1 MSAGQEIK
9 PAQTAKTA
17 RSARLSIFSQKGSK
31 LLRVETYQEKKQHSF
46 CLHCGILLKNF
57 KSVQILQLKYVV
69 DEILKKKAI
78 YGWIIFAK
86 FPETGKNCTKVIKT
100 SANFKFEIHN
110 LLRLNID

>member
-1 MSAGQEIK
+1 MSTLWNSIK
-9 PAQTAKTA
+9 K
-17 RSARLSIFSQKGSK
+17 F
-31 LLRVETYQEKKQHSF
+31 
-46 CLHCGILLKNF
+46 
-57 KSVQILQLKYVV
+57 QISPNITIEVV

-78 YGWIIFAK
+78 YAWIIFAK